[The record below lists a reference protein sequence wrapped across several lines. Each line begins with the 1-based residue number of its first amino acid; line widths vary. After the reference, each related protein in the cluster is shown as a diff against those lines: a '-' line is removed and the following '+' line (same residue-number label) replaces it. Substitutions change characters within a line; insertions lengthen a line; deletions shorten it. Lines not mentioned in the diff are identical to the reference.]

1 MERKSKS
8 AHVEDYGEFKNIIR
22 PTSKERGMA
31 LLRQGKYVEAVF
43 LRPEWKHILLK
54 HKFLTKIKIDGKQHI
69 TDGVRYLKEPEP
81 EQKTNPSST

>member
-54 HKFLTKIKIDGKQHI
+54 HKFLTKIKIDGKRAYYRW
-69 TDGVRYLKEPEP
+69 GSLLKRARART
-81 EQKTNPSST
+81 KD